1 MLHDV
6 YSNNC
11 LMMVSSRWK
20 CYVSTSLEQYL
31 GCHVA
36 RRMLAYLFDDGKWGS
51 YVVFVVNWSGRGL
64 LLLRARRGSF
74 VGSDARLDVMSGV
87 GLYTLSRL
95 FVHVLV
101 FVRGMMVRGLCFD
114 F

>member
-1 MLHDV
+1 M
-6 YSNNC
+6 
-11 LMMVSSRWK
+11 
-20 CYVSTSLEQYL
+20 
-31 GCHVA
+31 
-36 RRMLAYLFDDGKWGS
+36 
-51 YVVFVVNWSGRGL
+51 FVVNWGGRGL

-101 FVRGMMVRGLCFD
+101 FVRGMIVR
-114 F
+114 